1 MQFLF
6 YFSCVESE
14 RKKERRRSPSP
25 PARDDRRRSGGPGG
39 GQQPGELN
47 SIQHFLTIL
56 TLDLIFTSNRFTY
69 FFTLGGLTREQHL
82 KLKTQQKQY
91 VDAKEKLEAQLLK
104 LKEQRESLKEEG
116 AVHEDKIM
124 KENHKLQVIKLF
136 LVPTSFFSV

>member
-1 MQFLF
+1 M
-6 YFSCVESE
+6 
-14 RKKERRRSPSP
+14 
-25 PARDDRRRSGGPGG
+25 
-39 GQQPGELN
+39 
-47 SIQHFLTIL
+47 
-56 TLDLIFTSNRFTY
+56 
-69 FFTLGGLTREQHL
+69 

-136 LVPTSFFSV
+136 LVPTSFFQWKTIFGAFPKQFGKFDCWGFASLVTSLKCTTGTTFASAKMCASAETDLFETLFDAIH

>member
-1 MQFLF
+1 M
-6 YFSCVESE
+6 
-14 RKKERRRSPSP
+14 
-25 PARDDRRRSGGPGG
+25 
-39 GQQPGELN
+39 
-47 SIQHFLTIL
+47 
-56 TLDLIFTSNRFTY
+56 
-69 FFTLGGLTREQHL
+69 

-136 LVPTSFFSV
+136 LVPTCFQLKTIFGAFPKQFGKFDC

>member
-1 MQFLF
+1 M
-6 YFSCVESE
+6 
-14 RKKERRRSPSP
+14 
-25 PARDDRRRSGGPGG
+25 
-39 GQQPGELN
+39 
-47 SIQHFLTIL
+47 
-56 TLDLIFTSNRFTY
+56 
-69 FFTLGGLTREQHL
+69 

-136 LVPTSFFSV
+136 LVPTCFQLKTILVHFQNNLENLIVGVLLH

>member
-1 MQFLF
+1 MNDDE
-6 YFSCVESE
+6 VEDLE
-14 RKKERRRSPSP
+14 E
-25 PARDDRRRSGGPGG
+25 A
-39 GQQPGELN
+39 N
-47 SIQHFLTIL
+47 SLVSWKRNDLQHFLTIL
-56 TLDLIFTSNRFTY
+56 TFDLIFTSNRY
-69 FFTLGGLTREQHL
+69 IYVFTLGGLTREQHL

-136 LVPTSFFSV
+136 LVSTFFFSGKPFLVHFQNNLENLIVGVLLH

>member
-1 MQFLF
+1 M
-6 YFSCVESE
+6 
-14 RKKERRRSPSP
+14 
-25 PARDDRRRSGGPGG
+25 
-39 GQQPGELN
+39 
-47 SIQHFLTIL
+47 
-56 TLDLIFTSNRFTY
+56 
-69 FFTLGGLTREQHL
+69 

-136 LVPTSFFSV
+136 LVPTFFFSGKPFLVHFQNNLENLIVGVLLH